1 MTITTTCKGRGAEL
15 AASNEE
21 ELVSV
26 VQAHLIEAHPGDHS
40 PSREQVLSVI
50 RARGTRE
57 S

>member
-1 MTITTTCKGRGAEL
+1 MTISTTCTGCGLEL
-15 AASNEE
+15 TAKDENELISE
-21 ELVSV
+21 I
-26 VQAHLIEAHPGDHS
+26 QTHLAEAHPRGHR